1 MLVLELLAKKSM
13 YGYEMIQTLKGT
25 SEDFF
30 ALKEGTLYPILYRLE
45 DNDFAKSSWSVW
57 IQWQICGLPGRVYV
71 PACAAGFLI
80 CLSVLIQ
87 PLIPAETAGT
97 LYTYG
102 NILGL
107 YKWFTAFWL
116 LATSG
121 WAVCKKR
128 PYCLAVLA
136 GNSVFMC
143 ALVAGKMFPL
153 HEPVLTGWFAELAG
167 GVIILI

>member
-1 MLVLELLAKKSM
+1 MSESMYWVLLAERFCYYGMFFSM
-13 YGYEMIQTLKGT
+13 M
-25 SEDFF
+25 
-30 ALKEGTLYPILYRLE
+30 
-45 DNDFAKSSWSVW
+45 W

-128 PYCLAVLA
+128 PCCLAVLPQKQKQRNA
-136 GNSVFMC
+136 IAPYGLENRLTAPRHRHMAPMRKAAIIAAPCIKSRSS
-143 ALVAGKMFPL
+143 
-153 HEPVLTGWFAELAG
+153 EVLDTSCGTPKAG
-167 GVIILI
+167 GYTMPL